1 MKNVC
6 ILTLFFVGL
15 VWMISCENPSEFEFK
30 PKLVVNGELIAG
42 YPIDSI
48 FVTWSAEITV
58 KYDTEQQRVRNAD
71 VRLNGVPL
79 LEYEY
84 LGGVYYYP
92 DTTYRVEY
100 GETYQLQVQAGD
112 QSVSSET
119 TVPETFQFS
128 PIGVVEGD
136 TVQYIPSHSFF
147 SDAFF
152 TLTWPG
158 YQGSLIYR
166 VVSLAKEATLEN
178 FIEDDRTEADVFK
191 GDEEDRENPS
201 IWWVA
206 DEYARVNWMYFNW
219 TGWHDIIVSA
229 VDENYYN
236 YRNGVLFGEQSGQN
250 FNPVVEGG
258 YGLFC
263 SAASDTLSIFIVE

>member
-1 MKNVC
+1 MKNLSIWTW
-6 ILTLFFVGL
+6 ILAGL
-15 VWMISCENPSEFEFK
+15 VWIMSCENPSDFEFK

-42 YPIDSI
+42 HPIDSI
-48 FVTWSAEITV
+48 FVTWSAEITE

-84 LGGVYYYP
+84 LRGVYYYP
-92 DTTYRVEY
+92 DTAYRVAH
-100 GETYQLQVQAGD
+100 GETYRLQVKSGD
-112 QSVSSET
+112 QTVSSET
-119 TVPETFQFS
+119 KVPGPFQFIS
-128 PIGVVEGD
+128 IGVAEGD
-136 TVQYIPSHSFF
+136 TVQYIPGDSFF
-147 SDAFF
+147 SDAYF

-166 VVSLAKEATLEN
+166 IISVAKEATQGN
-178 FIEDDRTEADVFK
+178 FIKDDRTEANAFK
-191 GDEEDRENPS
+191 GDEEDRENPG

-206 DEYARVNWMYFNW
+206 DEYARINWMYFNW

-250 FNPVVEGG
+250 FNPVVAGG
-258 YGLFC
+258 YGLFF
-263 SAASDTLSIFIVE
+263 SAASDTLKIFLVE